1 MSTYRVV
8 STIWHTKDNRYYE
21 PGEVVDLSHLDGIAL
36 SILLTNGVVVA
47 EPEEK
52 KKKGSAAP
60 AQEGEK
66 QWPEGS

>member
-36 SILLTNGVVVA
+36 NILLTNGVVVA
-47 EPEEK
+47 EPETR
-52 KKKGSAAP
+52 KGKAAAP

-66 QWPEGS
+66 Q